1 MRCGDI
7 EAPCKADHSGGNC
20 SGTWSSTWLEERARK
35 PQGELTDGQA
45 TSSVSCAMAIA
56 NEERNTDG

>member
-20 SGTWSSTWLEERARK
+20 SGTWSSTWLD
-35 PQGELTDGQA
+35 QGELTDGQA

-56 NEERNTDG
+56 NEERNTDE